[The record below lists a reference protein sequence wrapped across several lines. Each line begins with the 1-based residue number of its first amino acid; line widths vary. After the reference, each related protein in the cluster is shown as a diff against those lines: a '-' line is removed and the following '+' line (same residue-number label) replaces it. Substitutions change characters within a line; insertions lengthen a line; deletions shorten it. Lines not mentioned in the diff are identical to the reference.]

1 MVKPQT
7 IALSGYADTL
17 DIPYNPDEDPWCG
30 SMTIRYPQKKGVWT
44 KEITNC
50 TLLPSRHSEESC
62 SWGHPVQWHVD
73 NMTDWLS
80 LSLPPYMYVYIH
92 IYYIQY
98 IESWEAK
105 SLHGQKHL
113 KRCIKTY
120 RWIGGFS
127 ESSKIAFKLGSD
139 NELTKITEAIVLSSC

>member
-44 KEITNC
+44 KKITNC
-50 TLLPSRHSEESC
+50 NSPICLDTSFQVLLTMQRFCFPRFYILYI
-62 SWGHPVQWHVD
+62 V
-73 NMTDWLS
+73 
-80 LSLPPYMYVYIH
+80 YMYIYVH
-92 IYYIQY
+92 IWRERERVSQSYY
-98 IESWEAK
+98 
-105 SLHGQKHL
+105 LHVTVQDAPTN
-113 KRCIKTY
+113 KTLHCVCL
-120 RWIGGFS
+120 G